1 MSIQLKNQFFDIKK
15 EEEININTDDLL
27 SKHLL
32 ITGVTCSGKSTTA
45 LSILMSMKREKQ
57 NVIIIDPTGEF
68 KDVPNQNRLVL
79 GRDSYLDIQNLSS
92 NHLANL
98 LNIKNETLLEKLP
111 VAIKSLQIQKSVKN
125 AKGTYTK
132 LNKPRTE
139 YIQDLNKLE
148 CTDKAFNISNLPDQF
163 IEEFILPNKDSSSD
177 FSLLGQSY
185 DTEIISA
192 VWSDIEN
199 LRVVLSDNNFM
210 NIITRNKDSKLVH
223 YDVDYLINLFV
234 LHRALKKNL
243 LIDVSL
249 FASNKL
255 LGATIVNI
263 LVQSIL
269 NYRQKNR
276 LDFPVLLFI
285 DEAHR
290 YLTPKK
296 RDGIFSVLREGRK
309 SGVNLMLSTQSPL
322 DLDEESLSQFS
333 SKIVHQLQTNKE
345 IESLNMKL
353 ISPKTKT
360 LKVGEAILKVSD
372 FDDYKL
378 IKIKQCDVKHHSG
391 TINYT

>member
-1 MSIQLKNQFFDIKK
+1 M
-15 EEEININTDDLL
+15 
-27 SKHLL
+27 
-32 ITGVTCSGKSTTA
+32 
-45 LSILMSMKREKQ
+45 
-57 NVIIIDPTGEF
+57 
-68 KDVPNQNRLVL
+68 
-79 GRDSYLDIQNLSS
+79 
-92 NHLANL
+92 
-98 LNIKNETLLEKLP
+98 
-111 VAIKSLQIQKSVKN
+111 
-125 AKGTYTK
+125 
-132 LNKPRTE
+132 
-139 YIQDLNKLE
+139 
-148 CTDKAFNISNLPDQF
+148 PDQF